1 MRLRRRSR
9 AGQAARR
16 GRACQ
21 ETPRGAPRLSN
32 ALRKRAFRVSR
43 PALQVDALAALVAR
57 VAAEVDAGAVLD
69 VGAGQGFLAQ
79 ALALRYGLRVLALD
93 AVAPLAA
100 AADARGARVAA
111 AAARCACRVV
121 VPPRAVAARFA
132 WEAPAQAAAS
142 LEALVRDA
150 LPQEH
155 GSRQPR
161 VVLVGLHACGDL
173 TPNLCRAFAASDTAA
188 ALVVVGCCYNLLTE
202 AGGGDV
208 DGSGEERAA
217 ADSVLDATA
226 AAGSGCVAPREPPA
240 CDAPPGFPLSA
251 AAASLRLQLGRDAR
265 MLACQSGERWATP
278 QGAPS
283 ARTTAGHVFRAA
295 MDVVLCR
302 YFPGTRKD
310 ALSSSREAASAFE
323 PACLGAAAE
332 PDECAAFAAAAHAAL
347 AAAGLDAH
355 RAPEAELHAAW
366 RDELAPRAHLLPA
379 FCALRAALAALLE
392 SLIALDRLL
401 FLREA
406 MGGEGT
412 ADACCVL
419 PVFDPAR
426 SPRNLAL
433 VARKPSRLPDA

>member
-1 MRLRRRSR
+1 
-9 AGQAARR
+9 
-16 GRACQ
+16 
-21 ETPRGAPRLSN
+21 
-32 ALRKRAFRVSR
+32 
-43 PALQVDALAALVAR
+43 LAALVAR
-57 VAAEVDAGAVLD
+57 VAAEVRADAVLD

-150 LPQEH
+150 LPPEL
-155 GSRQPR
+155 GSRRPR

-173 TPNLCRAFAASDTAA
+173 TPNMCRAFAAADTAA

-202 AGGGDV
+202 ACGGDV

-226 AAGSGCVAPREPPA
+226 AAGSGCVAPCEPPA

-310 ALSSSREAASAFE
+310 ALSSSREAALAVPFE
-323 PACLGAAAE
+323 PACLGAAAG

-355 RAPEAELHAAW
+355 RAPETELHAAW

-379 FCALRAALAALLE
+379 FCALRAALAAPLE

-406 MGGEGT
+406 IMGGEGT
-412 ADACCVL
+412 ANACCVL

-433 VARKPSRLPDA
+433 VARKRLPDA